1 MQPELMLLL
10 YAVAL
15 TFVQMLIASIG
26 AQLQVG
32 LPALAGNRENLPE
45 IKGWAGRARRAH
57 LNMLENLVLFA
68 VLVLAAVITH
78 KTNDATLVGAQMFF
92 YARIVYLLIF
102 LAGIPWVR
110 TLVWAVSIAGLIVM
124 FVQLV

>member
-1 MQPELMLLL
+1 MKPELMLLL
-10 YAVAL
+10 DAAVL
-15 TFVQMLIASIG
+15 TFVQMLIASVG

-57 LNMLENLVLFA
+57 YNMLENLVLFA
-68 VLVLAAVITH
+68 VLVLVAVATG
-78 KTNDATLVGAQMFF
+78 KTNEATLVGAQMFF
-92 YARIVYLLIF
+92 YARIVYLLLYLI
-102 LAGIPWVR
+102 GVPWLR
-110 TLVWAVSIAGLIVM
+110 TGVWAVSIAGLIVM